1 MLKRFPATTHNYA
14 KLGAE
19 TGVGELTDLKAK
31 VQFPQVA
38 HISDYLL
45 LCDSSEHSES
55 LKIGLK
61 AALLMLLKLPK
72 WTGQRLVEQEVPSSI
87 PCLSK

>member
-1 MLKRFPATTHNYA
+1 MLKRSPVTPPNYA
-14 KLGAE
+14 KLDAE
-19 TGVGELTDLKAK
+19 TGGGEPTDLKAK
-31 VQFPQVA
+31 AKFPQVA

-45 LCDSSEHSES
+45 LCNSSEHSES

-61 AALLMLLKLPK
+61 AALLKLSKLLK
-72 WTGQRLVEQEVPSSI
+72 WTGLVEQEVPSSI